1 MGLQKI
7 AFNFMVERGGKLAKS
22 LLCSKPIKQYNISEL
37 GVCLSD
43 NSIHFQTEKSAIKY
57 IKNRL
62 INSLNRPTEQQFERG
77 IYKEGSIIVAQ
88 GDGNSKSCFVQLP
101 FDKLSKMYNGI
112 EIGKL
117 EFWHS
122 HPDKFGIG
130 KTFPLSNPG
139 GGDLHMFDAL
149 NLKKIVA
156 VNRNGEINSIERAN
170 DYSPAAYKAFKD
182 GFKPFYMKKL
192 FSDEMIENFQ
202 KLQDIVNKCKEKG
215 RDVPKFVQKQ
225 FERITKLGNKIEE
238 SPKAASVL
246 HEYYKTA
253 DQYGMKYYTDF
264 SNL

>member
-1 MGLQKI
+1 MGLQKV

-22 LLCSKPIKQYNISEL
+22 LLCSKPVKQYNISEL
-37 GVCLSD
+37 GVCISD
-43 NSIHFQTEKSAIKY
+43 SSIHFQTEKSAIKY

-77 IYKEGSIIVAQ
+77 IYKEGSTIVAQ

-130 KTFPLSNPG
+130 KTFPLSNPE
-139 GGDLHMFDAL
+139 GGDLYMFAHL

-156 VNRNGEINSIERAN
+156 VNRNGEINSIERAK
-170 DYSPAAYKAFKD
+170 DYSHEAYKAFKD
-182 GFKPFYMKKL
+182 DFKPFYIKKL
-192 FSDEMIENFQ
+192 SLDGMFKKFQ
-202 KLQDIVNKCKEKG
+202 KLQDIINECKEKG
-215 RDVPKFVQKQ
+215 RDVPESVQKQ
-225 FERITKLGNKIEE
+225 FERIQKLGSQMEE
-238 SPKAASVL
+238 CPKAASVL

-253 DQYGMKYYTDF
+253 NLYGMKYFTDF

>member
-1 MGLQKI
+1 MGLQKV

-22 LLCSKPIKQYNISEL
+22 LLCTKPVKQHNFSEL

-43 NSIHFQTEKSAIKY
+43 NSINFQTEKSAIKY

-77 IYKEGSIIVAQ
+77 IYKEGSKIIAQ
-88 GDGNSKSCFVQLP
+88 GDGNNERCFAQLP

-112 EIGKL
+112 EIGKVEL
-117 EFWHS
+117 WHS

-130 KTFPLSNPG
+130 KTLPLSNPD
-139 GGDLHMFDAL
+139 GGDLHMFATL

-170 DYSPAAYKAFKD
+170 DYSIEAYKAFKD
-182 GFKPFYMKKL
+182 GFKPFYIKKL
-192 FSDEMIENFQ
+192 SLDEMYKKFQ
-202 KLQDIVNKCKEKG
+202 KLQDIINECKEKG
-215 RDVPKFVQKQ
+215 RDIPKSVQKQ
-225 FERITKLGNKIEE
+225 FERIQKQGRKIEE
-238 SPKAASVL
+238 SPKTASVL

>member
-1 MGLQKI
+1 MGLQKVL
-7 AFNFMVERGGKLAKS
+7 FNFMVERGEKLAKS
-22 LLCSKPIKQYNISEL
+22 LLCSKPLKQQNISEL

-43 NSIHFQTEKSAIKY
+43 GSINFQTEKSAIKY
-57 IKNRL
+57 IKNQL
-62 INSLNRPTEQQFERG
+62 INSLDRPTEQQFERG
-77 IYKEGSIIVAQ
+77 IYKEGSRIVAQ
-88 GDGNSKSCFVQLP
+88 GNGDNKSCFVQLP

-112 EIGKL
+112 EVGEL

-130 KTFPLSNPG
+130 KTFPLSNPE
-139 GGDLHMFDAL
+139 GGDLHMFAYL

-170 DYSPAAYKAFKD
+170 DYSPKAYKAFKD
-182 GFKPFYMKKL
+182 GFQSFYVNKL
-192 FSDEMIENFQ
+192 FSDGMFEKFQ
-202 KLQDIVNKCKEKG
+202 KLKNIISEYKEKG
-215 RDVPKFVQKQ
+215 RDIPKSVQKQ
-225 FERITKLGNKIEE
+225 FERIQKHGSRMEE
-238 SPKAASVL
+238 SQKAASVL